1 MASTSTS
8 TMNVY
13 ATDSGYVTQATKTWS
28 ASTTCAGD
36 PTSTGAAASIG
47 TSTSCVALP
56 SVSGIYVK
64 GSAPS
69 SEPAAYGFVTTK
81 YLDDTCSTS
90 ATSSAII
97 STTSGSCITVNSQS
111 ASYSVSGDTVTA
123 NSYAV
128 ASCSGTATPVTYTT
142 GKCTAV
148 TSGGSTTYV
157 KYSFTTAPSGPNLK
171 LLALLV
177 LLVIP
182 IGLGVVWYLR
192 RQGKCGGK
200 APEPV
205 PTSEAEAAAKTT
217 DNEVALVPTGE
228 SAEEPKA

>member
-1 MASTSTS
+1 LTVTNADNKITRTVYTST
-8 TMNVY
+8 
-13 ATDSGYVTQATKTWS
+13 D
-28 ASTTCAGD
+28 
-36 PTSTGAAASIG
+36 
-47 TSTSCVALP
+47 
-56 SVSGIYVK
+56 
-64 GSAPS
+64 
-69 SEPAAYGFVTTK
+69 
-81 YLDDTCSTS
+81 
-90 ATSSAII
+90 
-97 STTSGSCITVNSQS
+97 
-111 ASYSVSGDTVTA
+111 
-123 NSYAV
+123 
-128 ASCSGTATPVTYTT
+128 CSGTGTAGTPITLGACNSGSVYTW
-142 GKCTAV
+142 
-148 TSGGSTTYV
+148 
-157 KYSFTTAPSGPNLK
+157 TTAPSGPNLK

>member
-1 MASTSTS
+1 MFTVSGST
-8 TMNVY
+8 
-13 ATDSGYVTQATKTWS
+13 VTYQ
-28 ASTTCAGD
+28 
-36 PTSTGAAASIG
+36 PYTSTG
-47 TSTSCVALP
+47 C
-56 SVSGIYVK
+56 
-64 GSAPS
+64 
-69 SEPAAYGFVTTK
+69 
-81 YLDDTCSTS
+81 
-90 ATSSAII
+90 TSS
-97 STTSGSCITVNSQS
+97 
-111 ASYSVSGDTVTA
+111 TA
-123 NSYAV
+123 
-128 ASCSGTATPVTYTT
+128 GTKTEITT
-142 GKCTAV
+142 GKCI
-148 TSGGSTTYV
+148 GPDGNNQ
-157 KYSFTTAPSGPNLK
+157 YSVYSITTAPSGPNLK